1 MKTALSVF
9 VFMILFLS
17 CKDESNVQ
25 KPKSGN
31 EHLIVM
37 PGIGTE
43 KFVVGKTK
51 IKNIITELGKPE
63 KFTQGIIDYR
73 NKEAAF
79 TNSYYYTK
87 YGMTFSTETLES
99 KGQDIENAIIR
110 VIIFD
115 ENSNAKTLE
124 GLAMDGIAGK
134 INYVYGK
141 QDEDR
146 TPRSDLPYFH
156 YRKKGLT
163 VKINPETKKVS
174 EFEIYEPHE

>member
-31 EHLIVM
+31 EHPIVM

-73 NKEAAF
+73 NKEAEF
-79 TNSYYYTK
+79 TNSYYYRK
-87 YGMTFSTETLES
+87 F
-99 KGQDIENAIIR
+99 
-110 VIIFD
+110 
-115 ENSNAKTLE
+115 
-124 GLAMDGIAGK
+124 
-134 INYVYGK
+134 
-141 QDEDR
+141 
-146 TPRSDLPYFH
+146 LP
-156 YRKKGLT
+156 
-163 VKINPETKKVS
+163 
-174 EFEIYEPHE
+174 